1 MKLLLSP
8 SIALGALLAAPW
20 VAVGAPVTV
29 LAPGS
34 VWEYTFQDPTSD
46 ANWNTTTGG
55 WGTGA
60 APFSNG
66 SGGDFGANTTWP
78 ADGDRDDDLWVRR
91 QVNFSG
97 LDLGSLLYELGVD
110 NGFKLYLNGNL
121 VASDNAEGFTSR
133 WEYSGALTG
142 ALPGNNIVALALEDH
157 GGATAF
163 DMQITGNSI
172 PTGVPDSGPTLA
184 LLSLGA
190 LTLNR
195 LRRR

>member
-1 MKLLLSP
+1 M
-8 SIALGALLAAPW
+8 
-20 VAVGAPVTV
+20 
-29 LAPGS
+29 
-34 VWEYTFQDPTSD
+34 
-46 ANWNTTTGG
+46 
-55 WGTGA
+55 
-60 APFSNG
+60 
-66 SGGDFGANTTWP
+66 
-78 ADGDRDDDLWVRR
+78 
-91 QVNFSG
+91 
-97 LDLGSLLYELGVD
+97 D